1 MYFLI
6 RNNFFHRI
14 KKETLILDFKTLMKK
29 IGNSIVKQETKPLA
43 NDETKP
49 LENNEAKP
57 LVNEIEEA
65 NKLVMMK
72 KNDTYEQNNEHIE

>member
-14 KKETLILDFKTLMKK
+14 KKETLILDFKMKK